1 MRSIQKVPAEI
12 ETNETACRTI
22 GEAAITKISTIFFL
36 NLHLFPE
43 SSPIVFKARVTDT
56 GSVRAQS
63 VIGEEIRNKEL
74 H

>member
-1 MRSIQKVPAEI
+1 MNIHTTTMK
-12 ETNETACRTI
+12 TNIRFTFMI
-22 GEAAITKISTIFFL
+22 V
-36 NLHLFPE
+36 PE

-63 VIGEEIRNKEL
+63 VMGEEIRNKEL